1 MTPWYPI
8 VDSRLNYQ
16 TKVAVHQTA
25 AYWSASNFHEPKSYI
40 PERWLPEASTD
51 PSSPFYNDNRA
62 VLQPF
67 SVGPRNC
74 IGRNLAYNEM
84 WLILARVLWNFDLE
98 QCAESQ
104 KWNEQKSYVL
114 WEKPAL
120 MCKLHHL

>member
-1 MTPWYPI
+1 M
-8 VDSRLNYQ
+8 S
-16 TKVAVHQTA
+16 A
-25 AYWSASNFHEPKSYI
+25 AYWSPTNFHDAAAFR
-40 PERWLPEASTD
+40 PERWLPESTRN

-84 WLILARVLWNFDLE
+84 RLILARVLWNFDIELCE
-98 QCAESQ
+98 ES
-104 KWNEQKSYVL
+104 KAWNEQKAYLL

-120 MCKLHHL
+120 MCLLHIREK